1 MIMFELRDA
10 RAEAFVVP
18 FFTLTRA
25 MAMREIQ
32 QRMQRDEALVQFAAD
47 FAIFEAGPW
56 DPETG
61 LCYDHHPQPV
71 HVIDV
76 IELIEKEAK

>member
-1 MIMFELRDA
+1 MKMFELRDA
-10 RAEAFVVP
+10 RAEAFTIP

-32 QRMQRDEALVQFAAD
+32 QRMERDKALVQFAEDFSIHECGEWEQAD
-47 FAIFEAGPW
+47 GIPIG
-56 DPETG
+56 
-61 LCYDHHPQPV
+61 HPPV

-76 IELIEKEAK
+76 IELIPKKD